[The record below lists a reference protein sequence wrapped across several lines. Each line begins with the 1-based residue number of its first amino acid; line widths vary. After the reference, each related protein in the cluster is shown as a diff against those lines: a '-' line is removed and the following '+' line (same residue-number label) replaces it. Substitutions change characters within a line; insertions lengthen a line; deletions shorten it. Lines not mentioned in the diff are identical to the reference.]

1 MSCIS
6 NKAISDYLG
15 EKGISH
21 AKIGY
26 KYLMLA
32 IRAMLDG
39 KVDRYNVR
47 SIYIYVSTQT
57 GIHYG
62 SIDKSM
68 RTVILE
74 TPTPVNNKEFLNRAL
89 DDLLLSED
97 ANAGLFESPSPP

>member
-15 EKGISH
+15 EKGVSH

-47 SIYIYVSTQT
+47 SIYMYVSAQT
-57 GIHYG
+57 GVHYG

-68 RTVILE
+68 RTVLQKVPDPID
-74 TPTPVNNKEFLNRAL
+74 NKEFLNRAL

-97 ANAGLFESPSPP
+97 ANAGLFETPIPP